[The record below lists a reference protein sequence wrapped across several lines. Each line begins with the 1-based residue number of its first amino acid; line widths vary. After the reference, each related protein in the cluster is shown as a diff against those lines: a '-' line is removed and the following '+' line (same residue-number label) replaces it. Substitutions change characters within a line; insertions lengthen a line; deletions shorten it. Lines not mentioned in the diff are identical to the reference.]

1 MTKYLLT
8 ATAALLLSS
17 AGWAQTAATHTS
29 SHKVITT
36 SNGKV
41 TSATTTTKTKSCRND
56 KGQFIACSSA
66 TKTSVAAMVSKDA
79 AGKCRFT
86 SGPKKGQFTKCP

>member
-1 MTKYLLT
+1 MTKYLFV
-8 ATAALLLSS
+8 ASAAVALAGSPLL
-17 AGWAQTAATHTS
+17 AQAATHTS

-41 TSATTTTKTKSCRND
+41 TSAMTTTRTKSCRND